1 MKVNFLSSKSF
12 IHHGNWLNLYFGFT
26 YFVGRI
32 ENLKYF
38 VMLELTTFVIQHQSQ
53 NRMKSN
59 QSFLNLPI
67 RIHISTVEQLHIQV
81 FCSYQEPS
89 KSLSSVCQCVHYI
102 QTQPKFSQVSKN
114 KKSSSSSLRMIQLW
128 SFHQCHYS
136 QTQANK
142 ELLRWME
149 HIRQVL
155 VFSWTRKSWFSLSQ
169 EASCFVKM
177 LKTVHFSF
185 W

>member
-59 QSFLNLPI
+59 QSFLKPI

-81 FCSYQEPS
+81 FALIRSPV
-89 KSLSSVCQCVHYI
+89 SLCRLSVSASIIFRHSPNLVRFQK
-102 QTQPKFSQVSKN
+102 T

-136 QTQANK
+136 QTQAK
-142 ELLRWME
+142 
-149 HIRQVL
+149 
-155 VFSWTRKSWFSLSQ
+155 
-169 EASCFVKM
+169 
-177 LKTVHFSF
+177 
-185 W
+185 